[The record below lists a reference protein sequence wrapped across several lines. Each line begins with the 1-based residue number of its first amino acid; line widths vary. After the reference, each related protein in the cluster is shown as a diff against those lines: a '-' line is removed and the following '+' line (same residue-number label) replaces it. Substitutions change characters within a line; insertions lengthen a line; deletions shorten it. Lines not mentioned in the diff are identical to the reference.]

1 MPCFNLRCLVMAY
14 DRVIAKRGSATVRNF
29 VRSGAAASFAL
40 SSLLLFA
47 LRLVLRSPLLLAL
60 CAGGCLYFFV
70 RGVLLLRRDPYDLS
84 LLREVHERGQLPE
97 SEAEDAP
104 DDAVYCRHCHEAY
117 PASCL
122 QCPRCGRTS

>member
-1 MPCFNLRCLVMAY
+1 M
-14 DRVIAKRGSATVRNF
+14 KNF

-40 SSLLLFA
+40 SILLLFA
-47 LRLVLRSPLLLAL
+47 LRFALRSPLFLVL
-60 CAGGCLYFFV
+60 CAGGSLFFLL
-70 RGVLLLRRDPYDLS
+70 RGFLLLRRDPYDLG
-84 LLREVHERGQLPE
+84 LLREVHERDQLPT
-97 SEAEDAP
+97 SEAEEAP